1 MKDMNTILVN
11 LESILRKFCKII
23 IWCCFVRYV
32 FPACFAFMD
41 NHPALLT
48 ALIECDG
55 THECLTRG
63 GSVSGA
69 FLINM
74 FGVQTVRAMIA
85 VASVGEGFYLFAA
98 VFAGEGF
105 LGGDEDHINTVHLS
119 FSSSHPRPPPPP
131 PGGGGGGA

>member
-1 MKDMNTILVN
+1 
-11 LESILRKFCKII
+11 
-23 IWCCFVRYV
+23 
-32 FPACFAFMD
+32 MD

-119 FSSSHPRPPPPP
+119 FSSSHPSPRAPRAPSPRW
-131 PGGGGGGA
+131 GEGAYITGAFALLKHAPE